1 MRYKLFGK
9 TGLRVSEIA
18 LGTAT
23 FGEKWG
29 WGADRATSKRLYE
42 RFMEAGGNLFDCA
55 DGYQNGESETLLGDF
70 IAADR
75 DAVAVSTK
83 YTTAAGAKDLLK
95 TGNSRKAM
103 MHGLEGSLRRL
114 KTDYVDIFWV
124 HLSDLV
130 TPMEEIL
137 RGFDDVVSQGKARY
151 IGISDFPAWRVSRA
165 ATIAELR
172 GWTPVSAVQVEYSL
186 AERSAEREF
195 LPMADALGM
204 AVACWSALGGGLLTG
219 KYRRGEVGRR
229 QQGGGP
235 LRAITAEREEAL
247 VDAVEAVAHEA
258 GATPAQVAIAWVLS
272 RELPG
277 APLIPILGART
288 LEQLDDNLGALDL
301 SLDDAQLLRLDEASA
316 IPLGFPHDLLGSEGM
331 RALHS
336 AGQWDRLNR
345 PASHIA

>member
-29 WGADRATSKRLYE
+29 WGADRATSKQLYE
-42 RFMEAGGNLFDCA
+42 RFVDAGGNLFDCA
-55 DGYQNGESETLLGDF
+55 DGYQNGESETLLGEF
-70 IAADR
+70 VAADR
-75 DAVAVSTK
+75 DSVAISTK

-114 KTDYVDIFWV
+114 KTEYVDIFWV

-137 RGFDDVVSQGKARY
+137 RGFDDVVRQGKARY
-151 IGISDFPAWRVSRA
+151 VGISDFPAWRVSRA
-165 ATIAELR
+165 ATIADLR
-172 GWTPVSAVQVEYSL
+172 GWAPISAVQVEYSL

-195 LPMADALGM
+195 MPMADALGM

-235 LRAITAEREEAL
+235 LRALSHDREEAL
-247 VDAVEAVAHEA
+247 VNTVEKVARQT
-258 GATPAQVAIAWVLS
+258 GATPAQVAIAWVRS

-277 APLIPILGART
+277 ASLIPILGART
-288 LEQLDDNLGALDL
+288 SEQLDDNLGALCL
-301 SLDDAQLLRLDEASA
+301 SLAEDHLSQLDEASS
-316 IPLGFPHDLLGSEGM
+316 IPLGFPHDLLRSEGM

-345 PASHIA
+345 PPSSVA